1 MPAWICATCANQSAD
16 TPEAPAVCPICADER
31 QYIGRG
37 GQRWT
42 TLQELSASGRH
53 SGTREVEPGLL
64 GIGVTPSFGIGQRAL
79 VVATEAG
86 QVLWDPPGF
95 IDEAAIAA
103 VRERGPL
110 VAVTASHP
118 HFYGVAVEW
127 AHAFPRAQVLI
138 PEADARWLMR
148 PDAAVR
154 HWSGSLDV
162 LPGVRLVQ
170 CGGHFPGS
178 AVLHWAAGA
187 EGRGVLLTGDTL
199 PVVADR
205 RYVSF
210 MRSFPNYV
218 PLPAAS
224 VERIVERLA
233 PLGFDRIY
241 DGWWSSVLEE
251 DAHQAMLR
259 SAERYARWVNG
270 DENPDT

>member
-1 MPAWICATCANQSAD
+1 MPAWICATCANQIAD
-16 TPEAPAVCPICADER
+16 TAEPPPVCPICADER

-42 TLQELSASGRH
+42 TLEELTASGRH
-53 SGTREVEPGLL
+53 SDIREVEPELL

-79 VVATEAG
+79 VVATEDG

-95 IDEAAIAA
+95 IDEPAIEA
-103 VRERGPL
+103 VRHRGPL
-110 VAVTASHP
+110 LAVTASHP

-127 AHAFPRAQVLI
+127 AHAFPGAEVLI
-138 PEADARWLMR
+138 PEADAQWLMR
-148 PDAAVR
+148 PDPAVR
-154 HWSGSLDV
+154 RWRAELEV
-162 LPGVRLVQ
+162 APGVRLVQ
-170 CGGHFPGS
+170 CGGHFAGS

-187 EGRGVLLTGDTL
+187 DGRGVLLTGDTL

-224 VERIVERLA
+224 IERIVERVVPLA
-233 PLGFDRIY
+233 FDRIY
-241 DGWWSSVLEE
+241 DGWWTSVLET
-251 DAHQAMLR
+251 DAHDAVLR